1 VILRLFVTVAAVV
14 LSCFCAA
21 LPGRAA
27 EPPVDINVITSLTGG
42 ATFIGQTHQKT
53 LQTLE
58 ALVNKQG
65 GVNGQ
70 PLHFTFYDDQTNPQ
84 IAVQLANQI
93 IAKKPAIFIGSVF
106 IAMCRAVMPLVAN
119 GPVQFCASPSTSPP
133 KDSYTFSASV
143 SSREEM
149 YATLRFFRTKGWT
162 RIATITTTDASG
174 QDADSAIADGM
185 KFPENKSLTMV
196 DTEHFN
202 ATDLSVA
209 AQMTKMKSLAPQ
221 AVIVFCVGTPF
232 GTAVH
237 GMHDAGID
245 IPTMAA
251 SAVAI
256 NAQLKGYA
264 GLLPTHLYFTGLEYA
279 AGMADS
285 KAVAAAQRTFFD
297 AMKTAGLPADLQAG
311 LPWDVGL
318 IVVDA
323 LRHAGPNPTPDQL
336 RAYIENLHG
345 FAGIHGTYDFRDG
358 SQRGLTQKQA
368 VMIEWQPTTDSY
380 SAASGFGGGP

>member
-1 VILRLFVTVAAVV
+1 MYRRFSVAI
-14 LSCFCAA
+14 AA
-21 LPGRAA
+21 MLCSWTLTPIAA
-27 EPPVDINVITSLTGG
+27 GAATTPVEVDVITSLSGG

-58 ALVNKQG
+58 ALVNRQG
-65 GVNGQ
+65 GINGR
-70 PLHFTFYDDQTNPQ
+70 PLHFAFHDDQTNPQ

-93 IAKKPAIFIGSVF
+93 IAKKPPIFIGSVF
-106 IAMCRAVMPLVAN
+106 IAMCRAVIPLVTN
-119 GPVQFCASPSTSPP
+119 GPVQYCASPSTSPP

-143 SSREEM
+143 SSRDEM
-149 YATLRFFRTKGWT
+149 YATLRFFRSKGWT
-162 RIATITTTDASG
+162 RFATITTTDASG
-174 QDADSAIADGM
+174 QDADNAIADGL
-185 KFPENKSLTMV
+185 KFPENQSLTMV
-196 DTEHFN
+196 DAEHFN
-202 ATDLSVA
+202 PTDISIS
-209 AQMTKMKSLAPQ
+209 AQMTKLKSLAPQ
-221 AVIVFCVGTPF
+221 AIIVFCVGTPF

-245 IPTMAA
+245 VPTMTA
-251 SAVAI
+251 SAVAV

-279 AGMADS
+279 AGVADS
-285 KAVAAAQRTFFD
+285 KAVAAAQKTFFD
-297 AMKTAGLPADLQAG
+297 AMKAAGLPADLQAG

-323 LRHAGPNPTPDQL
+323 LRHAGPDATPEQV
-336 RAYIENLHG
+336 RAYIENLHD

-368 VMIEWQPTTDSY
+368 VMIEWQPSTDSY
-380 SAASGFGGGP
+380 SAASGFGGGK

>member
-1 VILRLFVTVAAVV
+1 MIRRFSLAVTAVV
-14 LSCFCAA
+14 FSCCLAVIPAGAA
-21 LPGRAA
+21 G
-27 EPPVDINVITSLTGG
+27 PPVDIDVITSLTGG

-65 GVNGQ
+65 GINGQ

-93 IAKKPAIFIGSVF
+93 IAKKPPIFIGSVF
-106 IAMCRAVMPLVAN
+106 IAMCRAVMPLVTN

-143 SSREEM
+143 SSRDEM
-149 YATLRFFRTKGWT
+149 YATLRFFRTHGWT

-174 QDADSAIADGM
+174 QDADNAIADGM
-185 KFPENKSLTMV
+185 KFPENKSMTMV

-202 ATDLSVA
+202 PTDLSIS
-209 AQMTKMKSLAPQ
+209 AQMTKLKSLAPQ
-221 AVIVFCVGTPF
+221 AIIVFCVGTPF

-245 IPTMAA
+245 LPTMAA

-279 AGMADS
+279 AGVADS
-285 KAVAAAQRTFFD
+285 KAVAAAQKTFFD
-297 AMKTAGLPADLQAG
+297 TMKAAGLPADLQSG

-323 LRHAGPNPTPDQL
+323 LRHAGPNPTPEQL
-336 RAYIENLHG
+336 RSYIANLHG

-358 SQRGLTQKQA
+358 SQRGLTQNQA
-368 VMIEWQPTTDSY
+368 VMIEWQPATDSY
-380 SAASGFGGGP
+380 SASSGFGGGK

>member
-1 VILRLFVTVAAVV
+1 MIRRVLAAAVAAA
-14 LSCFCAA
+14 FCCLAGAYPSHAA
-21 LPGRAA
+21 TTPYD
-27 EPPVDINVITSLTGG
+27 VSVITSLTGG
-42 ATFIGQTHQKT
+42 ATFIGTTHQKT

-65 GVNGQ
+65 GINGQ
-70 PLHFTFYDDQTNPQ
+70 PLHFVFYDDQTNPQ
-84 IAVQLANQI
+84 IAVELANQI

-106 IAMCRAVMPLVAN
+106 IAMCRAVMPLVTN

-133 KDSYTFSASV
+133 KGSYTFSASV
-143 SSREEM
+143 SSRDEM
-149 YATLRFFRTKGWT
+149 YATLRFFRSKGWT
-162 RIATITTTDASG
+162 RFATLTTNDASG
-174 QDADSAIADGM
+174 QDADNAIADGL
-185 KFPENKSLTMV
+185 KFPENKSLSLV
-196 DTEHFN
+196 DVEHFN
-202 ATDLSVA
+202 ASDLSIA
-209 AQMTKMKSLAPQ
+209 GQMTKMKSTAPQ

-264 GLLPTHLYFTGLEYA
+264 GLLPTHLYFTGLSYA
-279 AGMADS
+279 AGVADS
-285 KAVAAAQRTFFD
+285 KGSAAAQKTFFD
-297 AMKTAGLPADLQAG
+297 AMKAAGLTADLQAG
-311 LPWDVGL
+311 LPWDVGM

-323 LRHAGPNPTPDQL
+323 LRHTGPVPTAD
-336 RAYIENLHG
+336 RVHDYIENLHG

-358 SQRGLTQKQA
+358 SQRGLTQKGA
-368 VMIEWQPTTDSY
+368 VMIEWQPNTDSY
-380 SAASGFGGGP
+380 TAASGFGGGV